1 MPSSGD
7 DEVATA
13 VVGITGAGGLRNSGG
28 PAGMGLPVWRGRAG
42 RLGKQRR
49 RPPVPATEKQRNGRH
64 EERADEECVQE
75 DGKRDRESELPRLV
89 RVACNGKNRKGS
101 SENETGGRNR
111 STGVSHG
118 SNEGIAQGSTMGLL
132 AHTGHEQDIVILA
145 KSHRENKEQDRYD
158 KVDAAVVRE
167 LDEDERGKAEC
178 REVGEPYGG
187 DQVQRRDQASQ

>member
-1 MPSSGD
+1 
-7 DEVATA
+7 
-13 VVGITGAGGLRNSGG
+13 
-28 PAGMGLPVWRGRAG
+28 MGLPVWRGRAG

-75 DGKRDRESELPRLV
+75 DGKGDRESELPRLV

-118 SNEGIAQGSTMGLL
+118 SDEGITMG
-132 AHTGHEQDIVILA
+132 AIDTR
-145 KSHRENKEQDRYD
+145 S
-158 KVDAAVVRE
+158 AVE
-167 LDEDERGKAEC
+167 
-178 REVGEPYGG
+178 
-187 DQVQRRDQASQ
+187 